1 MEKAMLRKYAE
12 MAVRIGI
19 NVQPNQ
25 TLVIQSPLNGAE
37 LARECAEVAY
47 DAGAKEVVVFYHD
60 EKLNRIRMD
69 KTSKE
74 VLCDIKEWQKIQM
87 LNYVNT
93 EGGAA
98 FLHIISEDPEIY
110 KGLDTEKIDAAGK
123 ARSAATKEFRDYTMN
138 SRVQWSI
145 VAIPSEAWAKKVF
158 PDMPAEEAVEKLW
171 DTIFK
176 VSRVEGD
183 AVANWKEYTD
193 KQMARRQK
201 LNSLNLR
208 EVHLTSKNGTD
219 LHVGLAEDC
228 IWGGGKDY
236 TTGGKPFTTEG
247 TEFIANMPTE
257 EIFTAPH
264 KDNVNGIVY
273 GTKPYVFNGNLIE
286 DFVVTFKDG
295 KVVEYDAR
303 VGKELLRQ
311 LLESDEGAVSIG
323 EIALVPASSPINRQN
338 VLFYNTLF
346 DENAACHIAFGAAYP
361 DCVKGGS
368 EMDEEQLKAKGINIS
383 VIHEDV
389 MVGSED
395 MNIVGI
401 TADGEKVQ
409 IFSDGEWVF

>member
-37 LARECAEVAY
+37 LARECADVAY

-158 PDMPAEEAVEKLW
+158 PDMPVEAAVEKLW

-201 LNSLNLR
+201 LNSLNLV

-303 VGKELLRQ
+303 VGKDLLKQ

-395 MNIVGI
+395 MDVVGI

>member
-1 MEKAMLRKYAE
+1 MEQSMLKKYAE
-12 MAVRIGI
+12 MAVKTGI
-19 NVQPNQ
+19 NIQPNQ
-25 TLVIQSPLNGAE
+25 TLVIRCPIHGAP
-37 LARECAEVAY
+37 LARECAKVAY
-47 DAGAKEVVVFYHD
+47 EAGAKEAVVFYSD
-60 EKLNRIRMD
+60 EQFSRIRMD

-74 VLCDIKEWQKIQM
+74 VLCDIKEYQKIQM

-93 EGGAA
+93 EGSAA
-98 FLHIISEDPEIY
+98 FLSIVSQDPEIY
-110 KGLDTEKIDAAGK
+110 KGLDMEKIDAASK
-123 ARSAATKEFRDYTMN
+123 AASQAMEEFRDYTMN
-138 SRVQWSI
+138 SRVQWCV

-158 PDMPAEEAVEKLW
+158 PALSEEEAVEKLW
-171 DTIFK
+171 QTIFK
-176 VSRVEGD
+176 VSRLEGD
-183 AVANWKEYTD
+183 PAANWKEYTD
-193 KQMARRQK
+193 KQMVRRNK
-201 LNSLNLR
+201 LNELKLKT
-208 EVHLTSKNGTD
+208 VHLTSANGTD
-219 LHVGLAEDC
+219 LYIGLAEDC
-228 IWGGGKDY
+228 VWGGGKDF
-236 TTGGKPFTTEG
+236 TTGGKPFTVAG
-247 TEFIANMPTE
+247 IEFIANMPTE

-264 KDNVNGIVY
+264 KDNVNGVVY

-303 VGKELLRQ
+303 VGKELLKQ

-368 EMDEEQLKAKGINIS
+368 DMDDEQLKAKGVNIS

-409 IFSDGEWVF
+409 IFENGEWVF